1 MLEGDRIQLHSIKGT
16 DHNAQSQGL
25 VASFLAKL
33 LNNVQVTV
41 KNVHIRYEDN
51 ISVPGVCLLVSDDK
65 VTTGL

>member
-1 MLEGDRIQLHSIKGT
+1 MLEGDRIQLHSIQGT
-16 DHNAQSQGL
+16 DNNAQSQGL

-51 ISVPGVCLLVSDDK
+51 ISVPGVCLRVSDDK

>member
-1 MLEGDRIQLHSIKGT
+1 
-16 DHNAQSQGL
+16 
-25 VASFLAKL
+25 
-33 LNNVQVTV
+33 VTV